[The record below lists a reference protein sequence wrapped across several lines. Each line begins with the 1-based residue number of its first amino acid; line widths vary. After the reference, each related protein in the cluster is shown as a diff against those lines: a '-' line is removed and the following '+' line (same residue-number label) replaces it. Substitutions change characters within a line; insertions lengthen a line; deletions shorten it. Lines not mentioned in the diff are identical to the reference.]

1 MFKLKFED
9 SHLSL
14 ALFPILHILLQARV
28 VGPGALKSQ
37 EFGKLDMVLFTLQ
50 YSQAQGVSIK
60 LRDFFVLLG
69 LFGGDAGE
77 EVDSLSDE
85 DSLKLREETSILK
98 GFSGYI
104 EAIKELVQ

>member
-14 ALFPILHILLQARV
+14 ALFPVLHIFLQARV
-28 VGPGALKSQ
+28 IGPGALKSQ
-37 EFGKLDMVLFTLQ
+37 ELGKLDMVFFTFQ

-60 LRDFFVLLG
+60 LRDLLVFLG

-77 EVDSLSDE
+77 EVDGLSDK
-85 DSLKLREETSILK
+85 DPLKLREETSVLK
-98 GFSGYI
+98 SFSGYI
-104 EAIKELVQ
+104 EAIRKLVQ